1 LNYGPGTIEQNGN
14 AAIPDPPLADAGT
27 NSYWYNGRGPG
38 MEYSINLVKLERGV
52 VEGRYKANVIY
63 TFTISNGVGR
73 TRGDVVLTES
83 AVDIIEQKGKDPQTW
98 IRREFHRCSSKMA
111 ENRGFVQTYFAAVD
125 RFSYLPLSPSAVLA
139 YEHDAVFSRSALG

>member
-1 LNYGPGTIEQNGN
+1 LNYGLGTIEQNGN

-38 MEYSINLVKLERGV
+38 MEYSINLVKLEREV

-83 AVDIIEQKGKDPQTW
+83 AVDIIEQKGKDPQTAAK
-98 IRREFHRCSSKMA
+98 IALERLLKQGRNPFETQILLSVPFGHA
-111 ENRGFVQTYFAAVD
+111 EY
-125 RFSYLPLSPSAVLA
+125 
-139 YEHDAVFSRSALG
+139 FSRNGNYGTLPTLTD